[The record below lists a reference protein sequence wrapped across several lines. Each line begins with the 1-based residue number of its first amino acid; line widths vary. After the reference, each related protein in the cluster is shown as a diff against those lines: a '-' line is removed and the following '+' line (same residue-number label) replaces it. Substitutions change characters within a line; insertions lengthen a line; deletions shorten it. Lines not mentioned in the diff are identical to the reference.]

1 MQIVDPQAVHDALP
15 YEALIEKLRQAFAD
29 GADVPVR
36 QHYTMAKED
45 QLDATLLLMPAWRTG
60 GHIVVKLLSVFPDNG
75 SKGLPAI
82 QGQVLLL
89 NGENGTAMAMIDGAA
104 LTVRRTSCASALAA
118 SYLARDDASEM
129 LMIGAGALAPHLIRA
144 HASVRPIRK
153 VTVWNRNDDHAD
165 DVVASL
171 KDFQDAGMEIRRT
184 SDLATAVP
192 SADVISCATLSTE
205 PLVPGELLKPGA
217 HVDLVGAF
225 RPDMRETDDEVVR
238 RATLF
243 VDTRAGAL
251 KEGGDIVQPLN
262 AGIIQETDVLAEL
275 SELTQGTHPGRR
287 SSEEITLFKSV
298 GTAVEDLAAAELV
311 AERTPGL

>member
-1 MQIVDPQAVHDALP
+1 MQTIGTDAVHDALP
-15 YEALIEKLRQAFAD
+15 YPALIEKLRQAFAD

-45 QLDATLLLMPAWRTG
+45 QQDATLLLMPAWRAG

-82 QGQVLLL
+82 HGQVMLI
-89 NGENGTAMAMIDGAA
+89 NGENGIAMAMIDGAA

-118 SYLARDDASEM
+118 SYLAREDASEM

-144 HASVRPIRK
+144 HASVRPISK
-153 VTVWNRNDDHAD
+153 VTIWNRNEGHAD
-165 DVVASL
+165 KVVADL
-171 KDFQDAGMEIRRT
+171 KDLRDAGMEIQRT

-192 SADVISCATLSTE
+192 AADVISCATLSTA
-205 PLVPGELLKPGA
+205 PLLTGDLLKPGA

-251 KEGGDIVQPLN
+251 QEGGDLVQPIK
-262 AGIIQETDVLAEL
+262 AGIIQATDVQAEL
-275 SELTQGTHPGRR
+275 SELTQGSHPGRR

-298 GTAVEDLAAAELV
+298 GTAIEDLAAAELI
-311 AERTPGL
+311 AELTSGL